1 MIESWLVSFVTL
13 RSAVDHQ
20 MGDRFIFYRQIKKR
34 TTSQQKHVKKVS
46 AQAINT
52 LKELEM
58 ALKTL
63 KVEIPGSKSELQNQE
78 GKRRRREVCARGLRL
93 SSDRFSRTPLTSF
106 VVFYSSWQSASCGH
120 MAFSTRSKKYIKEVS
135 PNFVTW
141 TFKHPV

>member
-1 MIESWLVSFVTL
+1 MIESWLVSFETL

-63 KVEIPGSKSELQNQE
+63 KVEIPGSKSVT
-78 GKRRRREVCARGLRL
+78 KSRRKKTA
-93 SSDRFSRTPLTSF
+93 
-106 VVFYSSWQSASCGH
+106 
-120 MAFSTRSKKYIKEVS
+120 TRSLCSWPPS
-135 PNFVTW
+135 PLGSFQ
-141 TFKHPV
+141 